1 MAVTYTHAFSKA
13 KGCHGLSIFL
23 LVFRELICSD
33 PRQWH
38 VVGRTGLVRRCQLA
52 VGEDVMVPE
61 MAVV

>member
-1 MAVTYTHAFSKA
+1 M
-13 KGCHGLSIFL
+13 SIFL